1 MLTDLDDFYCF
12 AQVVEHGGFNA
23 AERATDIPKS
33 KLSRRVHNLEERLG
47 VRLIQR
53 SSRHFAVTEIGMNVY
68 RHAQVMMNAAQAA
81 HDLVDHLSIQPRGVI
96 KVSLPVSIAQNEIA
110 KILPE
115 FLKAYPEIKVQLIV
129 SNRRVDIVNEGIDIA
144 LRVRSNLDDDPSLV
158 IRKFS
163 NIEQH
168 LFASQA
174 YLNEF
179 GDLKKPED
187 LSQHKI
193 LSMSDEHLDQFMVV
207 HNQQQQPKKIKVNP
221 TVMGSDLMMLAQLA
235 RQNCGIVLLPD
246 TIVEDYVASGELV
259 RVLPDWHAPHGI
271 FHAVYPSR
279 RGLLPAVRV
288 FIDYLV
294 EKLTIREHIGSF
306 DFRYETAK
314 KSLSKTDKL

>member
-1 MLTDLDDFYCF
+1 MLSDLDDFYCF
-12 AQVVEHGGFNA
+12 ALVVEHGGFSA

-33 KLSRRVHNLEERLG
+33 KLSRRVYNLEEHLG

-53 SSRHFAVTEIGMNVY
+53 SSRHFAVTDIGMNIY
-68 RHAQVMMNAAQAA
+68 RHAQVMINAAQAA

-110 KILPE
+110 KILPQ
-115 FLKAYPEIKVQLIV
+115 FLKTYPEIKIQLIV
-129 SNRRVDIVNEGIDIA
+129 SNRRVDIINEGIDVA

-158 IRKFS
+158 IRKFE

-179 GDLKKPED
+179 GELRQPED
-187 LSQHKI
+187 LSQHHI
-193 LSMSDEHLDQFMVV
+193 LSMVDEHLDQHIVV
-207 HNQQQQPKKIKVNP
+207 HDEHNHQKKIKVNP
-221 TVMGSDLMMLAQLA
+221 LVMGSDLMMLAQLT
-235 RQNCGIVLLPD
+235 RQNCGIALLPD
-246 TIVEDYVASGELV
+246 TIVEDYVQSGELV
-259 RVLPDWHAPHGI
+259 RVLPSWKAPHGI

-294 EKLTIREHIGSF
+294 EH
-306 DFRYETAK
+306 
-314 KSLSKTDKL
+314 LSKY

>member
-1 MLTDLDDFYCF
+1 MLSDLDDFYCF
-12 AQVVEHGGFNA
+12 ALVVEHGGFSA

-33 KLSRRVHNLEERLG
+33 KLSRRVYNLEEHLG

-53 SSRHFAVTEIGMNVY
+53 SSRHFAVTDIGMNIY

-110 KILPE
+110 KILPK
-115 FLKAYPEIKVQLIV
+115 FLKTYPEIKVQLIV
-129 SNRRVDIVNEGIDIA
+129 SNRRVDIINEGIDVA
-144 LRVRSNLDDDPSLV
+144 LRVRSNLDDDPNLV
-158 IRKFS
+158 LRKFE

-179 GDLKKPED
+179 GDLKQPED
-187 LSQHKI
+187 LSDHQI
-193 LSMSDEHLDQFMVV
+193 LSMSDEHLDQYIVV
-207 HNQQQQPKKIKVNP
+207 HDNKKQQKKIKVNP
-221 TVMGSDLMMLAQLA
+221 VVMGSDLMMLAQLA

-246 TIVEDYVASGELV
+246 SIVQDYVQSGELV
-259 RVLPDWHAPHGI
+259 RVLPDWKAPHGI
-271 FHAVYPSR
+271 FHVVYPSR

-294 EKLTIREHIGSF
+294 EQ
-306 DFRYETAK
+306 
-314 KSLSKTDKL
+314 LSKH

>member
-1 MLTDLDDFYCF
+1 MLSDLDDFYCF
-12 AQVVEHGGFNA
+12 ALVVEHGGFSA

-33 KLSRRVHNLEERLG
+33 KLSRRVYNLEEHLG

-53 SSRHFAVTEIGMNVY
+53 SSRHFAVTDIGMNIY

-110 KILPE
+110 KILPK
-115 FLKAYPEIKVQLIV
+115 FLKTYPEIKVQLIV
-129 SNRRVDIVNEGIDIA
+129 SNRRVDIINEGIDVA
-144 LRVRSNLDDDPSLV
+144 LRVRSNLDDDPNLV
-158 IRKFS
+158 LRKFE

-179 GDLKKPED
+179 GDLKQPED
-187 LSQHKI
+187 LSNHQI
-193 LSMSDEHLDQFMVV
+193 LSMSDEHLDQYIVV
-207 HNQQQQPKKIKVNP
+207 HDDKNRQKKIKVNP
-221 TVMGSDLMMLAQLA
+221 IVMGSDLMMLAQLA

-246 TIVEDYVASGELV
+246 SIVQDHVQSGELV
-259 RVLPDWHAPHGI
+259 RVLPDWKAPHGI

-294 EKLTIREHIGSF
+294 EQ
-306 DFRYETAK
+306 
-314 KSLSKTDKL
+314 LSKH

>member
-1 MLTDLDDFYCF
+1 MLSDLDDFYCF
-12 AQVVEHGGFNA
+12 ALVVEHGGFSA

-33 KLSRRVHNLEERLG
+33 KLSRRVYNLEEHLG

-53 SSRHFAVTEIGMNVY
+53 SSRHFAVTDIGMNIY

-110 KILPE
+110 KILPK
-115 FLKAYPEIKVQLIV
+115 FLKTYPEIKVQLIV
-129 SNRRVDIVNEGIDIA
+129 SNRRVDIINEGIDVA
-144 LRVRSNLDDDPSLV
+144 LRVRSNLDDDPNLV
-158 IRKFS
+158 LRKFE

-168 LFASQA
+168 LFASKA

-179 GDLKKPED
+179 GDLKQPEN
-187 LSQHKI
+187 LSDHQI
-193 LSMSDEHLDQFMVV
+193 LSMSDEHLDQYIVV
-207 HNQQQQPKKIKVNP
+207 HDNKKQQKKIKVNP
-221 TVMGSDLMMLAQLA
+221 VVMGSDLMMLAQLA

-246 TIVEDYVASGELV
+246 SIVQDYVQSGELV
-259 RVLPDWHAPHGI
+259 RVLPDWKAPHGI

-294 EKLTIREHIGSF
+294 EQ
-306 DFRYETAK
+306 
-314 KSLSKTDKL
+314 LSKY

>member
-1 MLTDLDDFYCF
+1 MLSDLDDFYCF
-12 AQVVEHGGFNA
+12 ALVVEHGGFSA

-33 KLSRRVHNLEERLG
+33 KLSRRVYNLEEHLG

-110 KILPE
+110 KILPK
-115 FLKAYPEIKVQLIV
+115 FLKTYPEIKVQLIV
-129 SNRRVDIVNEGIDIA
+129 SNRRVDIINEGIDVA
-144 LRVRSNLDDDPSLV
+144 LRVRSNLDDDPNLV
-158 IRKFS
+158 LRQFE

-179 GDLKKPED
+179 GELKQPED
-187 LSQHKI
+187 LSQHHI
-193 LSMSDEHLDQFMVV
+193 LSMSDEHLDQYIVV
-207 HNQQQQPKKIKVNP
+207 HDDKNQQKKIKVNP
-221 TVMGSDLMMLAQLA
+221 MVMGSDLMMLAQLA

-246 TIVEDYVASGELV
+246 TIVQDYVQSGELV
-259 RVLPDWHAPHGI
+259 RVLPDWKAPHGI

-294 EKLTIREHIGSF
+294 EQ
-306 DFRYETAK
+306 
-314 KSLSKTDKL
+314 LSKH

>member
-12 AQVVEHGGFNA
+12 ALVVEHGGFSA

-33 KLSRRVHNLEERLG
+33 KLSRRVYNLEEHLG

-53 SSRHFAVTEIGMNVY
+53 SSRHFAVTDIGMNIY

-115 FLKAYPEIKVQLIV
+115 FLKTYPEIKVQLIV
-129 SNRRVDIVNEGIDIA
+129 SNRRVDIINEGIDVA
-144 LRVRSNLDDDPSLV
+144 LRVRSNLDDDPNLV
-158 IRKFS
+158 LRKFE

-179 GDLKKPED
+179 GDLKQPED
-187 LSQHKI
+187 LSDHQI
-193 LSMSDEHLDQFMVV
+193 LSMSDEHLDQYIIV
-207 HNQQQQPKKIKVNP
+207 HDHKKQQKKIKVNP
-221 TVMGSDLMMLAQLA
+221 VVMGSDLMMLAQLA
-235 RQNCGIVLLPD
+235 RQNCGIALLPD
-246 TIVEDYVASGELV
+246 SIVQDYVQSGELV
-259 RVLPDWHAPHGI
+259 RVLPDWKAPHGI

-294 EKLTIREHIGSF
+294 EQ
-306 DFRYETAK
+306 
-314 KSLSKTDKL
+314 LSKY

>member
-1 MLTDLDDFYCF
+1 MLSDLDDFYCF
-12 AQVVEHGGFNA
+12 ALVVEHGGFSA

-33 KLSRRVHNLEERLG
+33 KLSRRVYNLEEHLG

-53 SSRHFAVTEIGMNVY
+53 SSRHFAVTDIGMNIY
-68 RHAQVMMNAAQAA
+68 RHAQVMMKAAQAA

-110 KILPE
+110 KILPK
-115 FLKAYPEIKVQLIV
+115 FLKTYPEIKVQLIV
-129 SNRRVDIVNEGIDIA
+129 SNRRVDIINEGIDVA
-144 LRVRSNLDDDPSLV
+144 LRVRSNLDDDPNLV
-158 IRKFS
+158 LRKFEH
-163 NIEQH
+163 IEQH

-179 GDLKKPED
+179 GDLKQPED
-187 LSQHKI
+187 LSQHHI
-193 LSMSDEHLDQFMVV
+193 LSMADEHLDQYIVV
-207 HNQQQQPKKIKVNP
+207 HDNQNRQKKIKVNP
-221 TVMGSDLMMLAQLA
+221 MVMGSDLMMLAQLA

-246 TIVEDYVASGELV
+246 SIVEDYVQSGELV
-259 RVLPDWHAPHGI
+259 RVLPDWKAPHGI

-294 EKLTIREHIGSF
+294 EQ
-306 DFRYETAK
+306 
-314 KSLSKTDKL
+314 LSKH